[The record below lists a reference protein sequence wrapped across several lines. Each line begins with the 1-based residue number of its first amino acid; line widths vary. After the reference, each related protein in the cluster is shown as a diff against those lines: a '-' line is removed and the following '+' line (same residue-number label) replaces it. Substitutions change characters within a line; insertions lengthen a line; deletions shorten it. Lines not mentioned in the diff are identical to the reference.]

1 VIQLRWTEQAVDDLR
16 EIRKYIE
23 RDSPRYGRLVVER
36 LYEATQR
43 LETFPR
49 SGRVV
54 PGFNLEH
61 LERSSWESTGSSIVL
76 SRTLW
81 YFSLYSGLHVSSQWR
96 TWTSDRATASPHR
109 RKHGHFWPLLWKLAG
124 SITRA

>member
-1 VIQLRWTEQAVDDLR
+1 VIPLRWTEQAVDDLR

-23 RDSPRYGRLVVER
+23 RDSPRYSRLVVER

-49 SGRVV
+49 SGISYGIQVFTCLPSGELGRVIER
-54 PGFNLEH
+54 PH
-61 LERSSWESTGSSIVL
+61 L
-76 SRTLW
+76 RTDGNMGI
-81 YFSLYSGLHVSSQWR
+81 S
-96 TWTSDRATASPHR
+96 
-109 RKHGHFWPLLWKLAG
+109 GHFYGNWPG

>member
-23 RDSPRYGRLVVER
+23 RDSPRYGLLVVER

-54 PGFNLEH
+54 PEFNLEH
-61 LERSSWESTGSSIVL
+61 LREIIVGEYRIVYRVESDAVVFLTVFRSSRVFPVENL
-76 SRTLW
+76 
-81 YFSLYSGLHVSSQWR
+81 
-96 TWTSDRATASPHR
+96 DE
-109 RKHGHFWPLLWKLAG
+109 
-124 SITRA
+124 

>member
-1 VIQLRWTEQAVDDLR
+1 VILIRWTEQAVDDLR

-43 LETFPR
+43 LEMFPR

-54 PGFNLEH
+54 PEFNLEH
-61 LERSSWESTGSSIVL
+61 LREIIVGEYRIVYRVDSEAVVVLTVFRSSRVFPVAIIGE
-76 SRTLW
+76 
-81 YFSLYSGLHVSSQWR
+81 
-96 TWTSDRATASPHR
+96 
-109 RKHGHFWPLLWKLAG
+109 
-124 SITRA
+124 